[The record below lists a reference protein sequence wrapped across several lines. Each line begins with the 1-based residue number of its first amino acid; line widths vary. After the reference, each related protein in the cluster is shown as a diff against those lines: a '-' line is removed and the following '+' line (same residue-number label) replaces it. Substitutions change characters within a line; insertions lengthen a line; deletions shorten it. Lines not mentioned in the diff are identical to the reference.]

1 MKRMMQEYGMFLA
14 AAVIGVTLI
23 LLYSRLAGVSGP
35 GSKMMRE
42 SVKRTGGYYQI
53 EMYSSMHVGRRSA

>member
-1 MKRMMQEYGMFLA
+1 MFLA

-23 LLYSRLAGVSGP
+23 LLYSRLTGMSGP

-53 EMYSSMHVGRRSA
+53 EMYSSMHEGRRSA